1 MLITGDINEKLENI
15 TWALFHSLIL
25 LFRLKKKK

>member
-1 MLITGDINEKLENI
+1 MLITGGINENSENM